1 MTIKNDRLRK
11 KKAKLKKN
19 FFEKIFFFKKF
30 ICSYL
35 HIFHFEGLVFIFRYT
50 SMRVVHF
57 L

>member
-1 MTIKNDRLRK
+1 MTIKNDRPK
-11 KKAKLKKN
+11 KKKEKLKKI
-19 FFEKIFFFKKF
+19 FFENIFFKKF

-50 SMRVVHF
+50 GVRVVHF